1 MLILTPMFR
10 GEAFFPHYLSN
21 VDGIA
26 HQVAQDV
33 RSQYMIAYKPSN
45 EALHGTFRKIKVTVK
60 AAGSPAAQTR
70 TGYYATA
77 NKWSSP
83 GRSHHGQ
90 VIPLGAFSGVL
101 RRHAGISAILSA
113 RRVSWTADSQSPTWF
128 GCTLLHKT

>member
-1 MLILTPMFR
+1 MCR

-45 EALHGTFRKIKVTVK
+45 EALDGTFRKIKVTVK
-60 AAGSPAAQTR
+60 AAGCPAAQTR
-70 TGYYATA
+70 TGYYPTA

-83 GRSHHGQ
+83 AAH
-90 VIPLGAFSGVL
+90 
-101 RRHAGISAILSA
+101 
-113 RRVSWTADSQSPTWF
+113 TTD
-128 GCTLLHKT
+128 K